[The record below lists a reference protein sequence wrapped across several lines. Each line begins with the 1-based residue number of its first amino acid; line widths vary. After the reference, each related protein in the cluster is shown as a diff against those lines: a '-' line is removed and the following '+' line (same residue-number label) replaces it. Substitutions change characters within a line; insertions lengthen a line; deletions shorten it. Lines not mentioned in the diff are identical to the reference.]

1 MQNERLRTELPSE
14 SRNRVS
20 WPFHITAVVIG
31 VTLVLFK
38 SGFIGLPLFWDEAW
52 VYAPAVRAMYANG
65 PTLLPD
71 ALPTELTRG
80 HPLLFHFLTTLW
92 MKLWGTSNAV
102 LHAFALFVS
111 VLTLAAVHITGTRIA
126 GAHVGA
132 AATLM
137 VAVNEAF
144 LAQSG
149 ILLPEIL
156 LALFVL
162 LTTWMF
168 IERNVAG
175 YIILGTCALLTKE
188 SAIVVII
195 AILVWQTVLL
205 FTKEGRDHPR
215 NAWKWMAIICMPVLL
230 ASLFFLHQY
239 RVFGWVFYPEH
250 LGMMSFDPKAVHYQF
265 KLAFAIVFDQQGMAP
280 TTYAFGLMVPLLWR
294 LWKPSI
300 GFALVILYVAA
311 VKVLDGR
318 WAMPPLPTLVFTVFC
333 FAAIFFIQFMKLYAL
348 DRRKGEFAGIGLIFL
363 LGFLLFSAL
372 NFFADRYLICL
383 LPFIAI
389 GMAIMINGAVAR
401 FTPWAFPLLI
411 ITLCM
416 VRVWHI
422 GKDDLVGDTRL
433 SYKDLISVHSEM
445 IGELEDKALHDAPI
459 LASFTEVVY
468 LTEPDAGYL
477 SGPAFRNVRT
487 TDPEAGTYILYT
499 SVSPGADYE
508 ARERSEDVSVE
519 RFTSGKVWGEIHHWR
534 VPQPTT
540 VPSQ

>member
-1 MQNERLRTELPSE
+1 M
-14 SRNRVS
+14 
-20 WPFHITAVVIG
+20 
-31 VTLVLFK
+31 LV
-38 SGFIGLPLFWDEAW
+38 
-52 VYAPAVRAMYANG
+52 NG
-65 PTLLPD
+65 PSLLPD
-71 ALPTELTRG
+71 AIDPELTRG
-80 HPLLFHFLTTLW
+80 HPLLFHFLTTIW
-92 MKLWGTSNAV
+92 MKVWGTSNAV
-102 LHAFALFVS
+102 LHSFALSVS
-111 VLTLAAVHITGTRIA
+111 VLTLSAVHVVGNRIA
-126 GAHVGA
+126 SPIVGA

-149 ILLPEIL
+149 ILLPEVL
-156 LALFVL
+156 LALFIL
-162 LTTWMF
+162 LAVWMF
-168 IERNVAG
+168 IERRTAG
-175 YIILGTCALLTKE
+175 HIIFGTCALMTKE
-188 SAIVVII
+188 SALVM
-195 AILVWQTVLL
+195 ILALLAWQVALL
-205 FTKEGRDHPR
+205 FSKEHRVPGSS
-215 NAWKWMAIICMPVLL
+215 AWKWLAITCVPVLL
-230 ASLFFLHQY
+230 ASSFFVYQY
-239 RVFGWVFYPEH
+239 KVLGWVFYPEH

-300 GFALVILYVAA
+300 AFALVILYVAA

-389 GMAIMINGAVAR
+389 GMAIMINGALSR

-433 SYKDLISVHSEM
+433 SYKDLINVHSEM
-445 IGELEDKALHDAPI
+445 IHHMEDKALHDAPI

-468 LTEPDAGYL
+468 MTDPDAGYL
-477 SGPAFRNVRT
+477 SGPIFRNIRT
-487 TDPEAGTYILYT
+487 TEHAAGTYILYT
-499 SVSPGADYE
+499 SVSPRAEYE

-534 VPQPTT
+534 VPKAST
-540 VPSQ
+540 VPSK